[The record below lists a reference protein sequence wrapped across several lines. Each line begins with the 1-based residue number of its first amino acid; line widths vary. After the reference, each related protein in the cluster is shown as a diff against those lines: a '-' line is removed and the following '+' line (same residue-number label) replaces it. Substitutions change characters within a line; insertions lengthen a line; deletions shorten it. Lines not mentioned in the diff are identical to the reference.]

1 MLRGIPDLLAIS
13 SRSIISPHEIDRTF
27 RLHPS
32 WTGQTLEL
40 TKGSPMAST
49 VESPAEETPE
59 AAVAAPEVAP
69 APEPTVADSV
79 RSYYRLES
87 GRLVSCEPGEAQVIA
102 YVSPTIDDE
111 ADLQEHYNIDYHTL
125 QSSLDPDELSRLE
138 LEPDHAAIIF
148 KRPKSFCADD
158 NFLMKLTS
166 TGVFVYKNYLV
177 IVMADDSPIFE
188 GRVPFPVRNT
198 QDVILRLLYQ
208 ATMHFEGHLKAINM
222 LSDSLERRINISLEN
237 KYLLNMF
244 ALEKSLVYIVNS
256 ITSNRTL
263 LERMRALSE
272 KLGFNADQL
281 GILEDLI
288 IENQQCYRRADIHT
302 QVLSNLMGTRAS
314 IVSHNLNQLIKKF
327 TIWTVAI
334 MLANLVISI
343 FSMNV
348 ALPFPMEEAWWPFLV
363 INLLA
368 MMAGGFIFWLWRL
381 KKW

>member
-1 MLRGIPDLLAIS
+1 
-13 SRSIISPHEIDRTF
+13 
-27 RLHPS
+27 
-32 WTGQTLEL
+32 
-40 TKGSPMAST
+40 MAST

-59 AAVAAPEVAP
+59 VKVSASGSCGRSGARGCRIASAVTTVLKAGVWFP
-69 APEPTVADSV
+69 A
-79 RSYYRLES
+79 R
-87 GRLVSCEPGEAQVIA
+87 PGEAQVIA

-166 TGVFVYKNYLV
+166 TGVFVYDNYLV

-188 GRVPFPVRNT
+188 GRVPFPVET
-198 QDVILRLLYQ
+198 IHDVILRLLYQ

-256 ITSNRTL
+256 ITSNGAL
-263 LERMRALSE
+263 LERMKALSE
-272 KLGFNADQL
+272 KLGFDADQL
-281 GILEDLI
+281 GVLDDLI

-348 ALPFPMEEAWWPFLV
+348 ALPFPMEEALV
-363 INLLA
+363 AVRGHQFAGDDGGRVHLLA
-368 MMAGGFIFWLWRL
+368 LAFEEVVDFQKM
-381 KKW
+381 

>member
-1 MLRGIPDLLAIS
+1 
-13 SRSIISPHEIDRTF
+13 
-27 RLHPS
+27 
-32 WTGQTLEL
+32 
-40 TKGSPMAST
+40 MAST
-49 VESPAEETPE
+49 AESATE
-59 AAVAAPEVAP
+59 VAPEVE
-69 APEPTVADSV
+69 APEAEVLRLEGAKASR
-79 RSYYRLES
+79 RSFYRLES
-87 GRLVSCEPGEAQVIA
+87 GRLVACEPNEAQIIG
-102 YVSPTIDDE
+102 YISPTIDDE
-111 ADLQEHYNIDYHTL
+111 AELQEHYNIDYHTL

-166 TGVFVYKNYLV
+166 TGIFVYDNYLV

-188 GRVPFPVRNT
+188 GRVPFPV
-198 QDVILRLLYQ
+198 QSIHDVILRLLYQ

-222 LSDSLERRINISLEN
+222 LSDSLERRINTSLEN

-244 ALEKSLVYIVNS
+244 ALEKSLVFIVNS
-256 ITSNRTL
+256 ITSNGAL
-263 LERMRALSE
+263 LERMKTLSE
-272 KLGFNADQL
+272 KLGFNSDQV
-281 GILEDLI
+281 GVLEDLI
-288 IENQQCYRRADIHT
+288 IENQQCYRRADIHA

-334 MLANLVISI
+334 MLANLVIGL

-348 ALPFPMEEAWWPFLV
+348 ALPIPMEDAGWPFWF
-363 INLLA
+363 INTMALI
-368 MMAGGFIFWLWRL
+368 AGGFVFLLWRM

>member
-1 MLRGIPDLLAIS
+1 
-13 SRSIISPHEIDRTF
+13 
-27 RLHPS
+27 
-32 WTGQTLEL
+32 
-40 TKGSPMAST
+40 MATAEST
-49 VESPAEETPE
+49 T
-59 AAVAAPEVAP
+59 EVAP
-69 APEPTVADSV
+69 EAVLPEAEPLPAQERK
-79 RSYYRLES
+79 RSPSIRSFYALQG
-87 GRLVSCEPGEAQVIA
+87 GRLVPSEPEEAQIIA
-102 YVSPTIDDE
+102 YASPTMDE
-111 ADLQEHYNIDYHTL
+111 EAELQEQYNIDYHTL

-138 LEPDHAAIIF
+138 IEPDHAAIIF

-166 TGVFVYKNYLV
+166 TGVFVYDSYLV

-188 GRVPFPVRNT
+188 GRVPFPVESIH
-198 QDVILRLLYQ
+198 DVILRLLYQ

-222 LSDSLERRINISLEN
+222 LSDSLERRINTSLEN

-244 ALEKSLVYIVNS
+244 ALEKSLVFIVNS
-256 ITSNRTL
+256 ITSNGAL
-263 LERMRALSE
+263 LERMRTLSE
-272 KLGFNADQL
+272 KLGFDSRQMA
-281 GILEDLI
+281 ILEDLI
-288 IENQQCYRRADIHT
+288 IENQQCYRRAEIHT

-348 ALPFPMEEAWWPFLV
+348 ALPLPMEHENWPFVV
-363 INLLA
+363 INILALL
-368 MMAGGFIFWLWRL
+368 AGGFVFWLWKL

>member
-1 MLRGIPDLLAIS
+1 
-13 SRSIISPHEIDRTF
+13 
-27 RLHPS
+27 
-32 WTGQTLEL
+32 
-40 TKGSPMAST
+40 MASI
-49 VESPAEETPE
+49 VESPTEEAPE
-59 AAVAAPEVAP
+59 VEVPAAEVAP
-69 APEPTVADSV
+69 APEVKVSDGV
-79 RSYYRLES
+79 RSYYRLEN
-87 GRLVSCEPGEAQVIA
+87 GRLVSCEPNEAQIIA

-166 TGVFVYKNYLV
+166 TGVFVYTNYLV

-188 GRVPFPVRNT
+188 GRVPFPVET
-198 QDVILRLLYQ
+198 IHDVILRLLYQ

-256 ITSNRTL
+256 ITSNGAL
-263 LERMRALSE
+263 LERMRTLSE
-272 KLGFNADQL
+272 KLGFNSRQI
-281 GILEDLI
+281 GVLEDLI
-288 IENQQCYRRADIHT
+288 IENQQCYRRAEIHT

-334 MLANLVISI
+334 MLANLVIGV

-348 ALPFPMEEAWWPFLV
+348 ALPLPMEEAWWPFAA

-368 MMAGGFIFWLWRL
+368 MLAAGVIFWLWRL